1 MCVSISCSYCLD
13 SQNALKLDAKLSRI
27 QDRFICEDTKCTWN
41 LIQNYKPVVE
51 KRCVQEPENKENGNI
66 LKDQMSLPSN
76 RRKRM
81 AGKNSRKDA
90 SKKKKCPMRGDKKD
104 EAGTSAGKEDIT
116 ESNSTTKMM
125 KGLLKDYF
133 EKKSC

>member
-1 MCVSISCSYCLD
+1 MCVFIFCSYCLD

-51 KRCVQEPENKENGNI
+51 KRCIRKPENKEKNDI

-76 RRKRM
+76 RRKRV
-81 AGKNSRKDA
+81 AGKNSRKNA
-90 SKKKKCPMRGDKKD
+90 TKTKKCPIQADKKGD
-104 EAGTSAGKEDIT
+104 AVTSAGKEDIT
-116 ESNSTTKMM
+116 ESNSTIKMV
-125 KGLLKDYF
+125 KGLLNVYF
-133 EKKSC
+133 